1 MMEGII
7 PAIIKRRSIRAYK
20 DTPVEEEKVLRLL
33 EAARLAPSAKN
44 FQEWQFIVVRD
55 RDTRKALARAARNQ
69 MFVAEAPVVIV
80 ACAVSPGYEMT
91 CGHPAFLIDLA
102 IAGEHICLQAAEDGL
117 GTCWIGAFY
126 QDRVKKIL
134 GIPDDVSVVALIPV
148 GYPDAPPREFS
159 RKPLEEIVS
168 YERWSF

>member
-1 MMEGII
+1 MEGII
-7 PAIIKRRSIRAYK
+7 PAIIKRRSIRGYK
-20 DTPVEEEKVLRLL
+20 DIPIEEEKILRLL

-44 FQEWQFIVVRD
+44 FQEWRFVVVRD
-55 RDTRKALARAARNQ
+55 RNTREELARAARDQ
-69 MFVAEAPVVIV
+69 MFIAGAPVVIV
-80 ACAVSPGYEMT
+80 LCAVNRGYKMA

-102 IAGEHICLQAAEDGL
+102 IAGEHICLQAAEEGL